1 MVKSTTL
8 LKQHSKMDTKDL
20 NKIQKDREEKLKKLR
35 DAGFNFPNDFEKK
48 DNLGDVAEQFSN
60 ETKIDFEQKVVSV
73 QSAGRIIF
81 KRVMGK
87 VSFMTLEDAS
97 GRLQAYFSLD
107 NLGDDLAQ
115 IKEWDLGDIV
125 GITGN
130 LFRTKTEELTIEVK
144 EAKLLTKSLNPMPEK
159 HKGISNI
166 ETIYRQRYI
175 DLMSNQDSRE
185 LFIKRNKIIQSLRK
199 NLEEKGFLE
208 VETPMMHPIPG
219 GANAR
224 PFETHHNALDKKLYL
239 RIAPELYLKRLL
251 VGGFEKVFEINRN
264 FRNEGISTIHNPEF
278 TMLEFYEAF
287 GKLDKTTAFIQK
299 LIQDSVQEVNGT
311 LKIEYDGRPLDLSND
326 FKVISIK
333 DLLKEKLGLKNLDTA
348 EEIFDAANK
357 TGMKIKKSWGWGK
370 VLLELFETNIEKD
383 LWAPTFVKDYPYEVS
398 PLSRKKDDDPDYT
411 DRVELFIG
419 GREFANFFCELN
431 DPIDQENRFDD
442 QLKQKDLG
450 DIEAMFFDEDYIN
463 ALKHGM
469 PPAVGVGIGIDRLI
483 MLATDSQSIRDVV
496 LFPTL
501 K

>member
-1 MVKSTTL
+1 
-8 LKQHSKMDTKDL
+8 MDTKEL

-35 DAGFNFPNDFEKK
+35 DQGFNFPNDFDKTH
-48 DNLGDVAEQFSN
+48 NLGEIAEKFSDSSKLDLEKN
-60 ETKIDFEQKVVSV
+60 SNRV
-73 QSAGRIIF
+73 QSAGRIVL

-87 VSFMTLEDAS
+87 VSFMTLEDTS
-97 GRLQAYFSLD
+97 GRLQAYFSLN
-107 NLGDDLAQ
+107 NLGDSLEE
-115 IKEWDLGDIV
+115 IKDWDLGDIV
-125 GITGN
+125 GIKGN
-130 LFRTKTEELTIEVK
+130 LFRTKTDELTVEVE
-144 EAKLLTKSLNPMPEK
+144 EALLLTKSLNPMPEK

-175 DLMSNQDSRE
+175 DLMSSQESRE
-185 LFIKRNKIIQSLRK
+185 LFVKRNKIIQSLRK
-199 NLEEKGFLE
+199 NLESTGFLE

-251 VGGFEKVFEINRN
+251 VGGFERVFEINRN

-278 TMLEFYEAF
+278 TMLEFYEAY
-287 GKLDKTTAFIQK
+287 GNLEKTTNFIQK
-299 LIQDSVQEVNGT
+299 LVQDSVLEVNDS
-311 LKIEYDGRPLDLSND
+311 LKIQYDGKPLDLSKN
-326 FKVISIK
+326 FKVISVK
-333 DLLKEKLGLKNLDTA
+333 ELLKQKLGIEKLESSK
-348 EEIFDAANK
+348 EIFDAARKHNL
-357 TGMKIKKSWGWGK
+357 KINKSWGWGK
-370 VLLELFETNIEKD
+370 VLLELFEKYVEKD
-383 LWAPTFVKDYPYEVS
+383 LWEPTFVKDYPYEVS
-398 PLSRKKDDDPDYT
+398 PLSRRKDGDKDYT
-411 DRVELFIG
+411 DRVELFIA

-431 DPIDQENRFDD
+431 DPIDQEERFDD

>member
-1 MVKSTTL
+1 
-8 LKQHSKMDTKDL
+8 MDTKEL

-35 DAGFNFPNDFEKK
+35 DQGFNFPNDFDKTH
-48 DNLGDVAEQFSN
+48 NLGEIAEKFSDSSKLDLEKN
-60 ETKIDFEQKVVSV
+60 SNRV
-73 QSAGRIIF
+73 QSAGRIVL

-87 VSFMTLEDAS
+87 VSFMTLEDTS
-97 GRLQAYFSLD
+97 GRLQAYFSLN
-107 NLGDDLAQ
+107 NLGDSLEE
-115 IKEWDLGDIV
+115 IKDWDLGDIV
-125 GITGN
+125 GIKGS
-130 LFRTKTEELTIEVK
+130 LFRTKTDELTVEVK
-144 EAKLLTKSLNPMPEK
+144 EALLLTKSLNPMPEK

-175 DLMSNQDSRE
+175 DLMSSQESRE
-185 LFIKRNKIIQSLRK
+185 LFVKRNKIIQSLRK
-199 NLEEKGFLE
+199 NLESAGFLE

-251 VGGFEKVFEINRN
+251 VGGFERVFEINRN

-278 TMLEFYEAF
+278 TMLEFYEAY
-287 GKLDKTTAFIQK
+287 GNLEKTTNFIQK
-299 LIQDSVQEVNGT
+299 LVQDSVLEVNNS
-311 LKIEYDGRPLDLSND
+311 LKIQYDGKPLDLSKN
-326 FKVISIK
+326 FKVISVK
-333 DLLKEKLGLKNLDTA
+333 ELLKQKLGIEKLESSK
-348 EEIFDAANK
+348 EIFDAAKKHNL
-357 TGMKIKKSWGWGK
+357 KINKSWGWGK
-370 VLLELFETNIEKD
+370 VLLELFEKYVEKD
-383 LWAPTFVKDYPYEVS
+383 LWEPTFVKDYPYEVS
-398 PLSRKKDDDPDYT
+398 PLSRRKDSDKDYT

-431 DPIDQENRFDD
+431 DPIDQEERFDD

>member
-1 MVKSTTL
+1 
-8 LKQHSKMDTKDL
+8 MDTKEL

-35 DAGFNFPNDFEKK
+35 DQGFNFPNDFDKTH
-48 DNLGDVAEQFSN
+48 NLGEIAEKFSDSSKLDLEKN
-60 ETKIDFEQKVVSV
+60 SNQI
-73 QSAGRIIF
+73 QSAGRIVL

-87 VSFMTLEDAS
+87 VSFMTLEDTS
-97 GRLQAYFSLD
+97 GRLQAYFSLN
-107 NLGDDLAQ
+107 NLGDSLEE
-115 IKEWDLGDIV
+115 IKDWDLGDIV
-125 GITGN
+125 GIKGS
-130 LFRTKTEELTIEVK
+130 LFRTKTDELTVEVK
-144 EAKLLTKSLNPMPEK
+144 EALLLTKSLNPMPEK

-175 DLMSNQDSRE
+175 DLMSSQESRE
-185 LFIKRNKIIQSLRK
+185 LFVKRNKIIQSLRK
-199 NLEEKGFLE
+199 NLESEGFLE

-251 VGGFEKVFEINRN
+251 VGGFERVFEINRN

-278 TMLEFYEAF
+278 TMLEFYEAY
-287 GKLDKTTAFIQK
+287 GNLEKTTNFIQK
-299 LIQDSVQEVNGT
+299 LVQDSVLEVNNS
-311 LKIEYDGRPLDLSND
+311 LKIQYDGKPLDLSKN
-326 FKVISIK
+326 FKVISVK
-333 DLLKEKLGLKNLDTA
+333 ELLKQKLGIEKLDSSK
-348 EEIFDAANK
+348 EIFDAAKKHNL
-357 TGMKIKKSWGWGK
+357 KINKSWGWGK
-370 VLLELFETNIEKD
+370 VLLELFEKYVEKD
-383 LWAPTFVKDYPYEVS
+383 LWEPTFVKDYPYEVS
-398 PLSRKKDDDPDYT
+398 PLSRRKDGDKDYT
-411 DRVELFIG
+411 DRVELFIA

-431 DPIDQENRFDD
+431 DPIDQEERFDD

>member
-1 MVKSTTL
+1 
-8 LKQHSKMDTKDL
+8 MDTKEL

-35 DAGFNFPNDFEKK
+35 DQGFNFPNDFDKNH
-48 DNLGDVAEQFSN
+48 NLGEIAEKFSDSSKLDLEKN
-60 ETKIDFEQKVVSV
+60 SNRV
-73 QSAGRIIF
+73 QSAGRIVL

-87 VSFMTLEDAS
+87 VSFMTLEDTS
-97 GRLQAYFSLD
+97 GRLQAYFSLN
-107 NLGDDLAQ
+107 NLGDSLEE
-115 IKEWDLGDIV
+115 IKDWDLGDIV
-125 GITGN
+125 GIKGN
-130 LFRTKTEELTIEVK
+130 LFRTKTDELTVEVE
-144 EAKLLTKSLNPMPEK
+144 EALLLTKSLNPMPEK

-175 DLMSNQDSRE
+175 DLMSSQESRE
-185 LFIKRNKIIQSLRK
+185 LFVKRNKIIQSLRK
-199 NLEEKGFLE
+199 NLESTGFLE

-251 VGGFEKVFEINRN
+251 VGGFERVFEINRN

-278 TMLEFYEAF
+278 TMLEFYEAY
-287 GKLDKTTAFIQK
+287 GNLEKTTNFIQK
-299 LIQDSVQEVNGT
+299 LVQDSVLEVNDS
-311 LKIEYDGRPLDLSND
+311 LKIQYDGKPLDLSKN
-326 FKVISIK
+326 FKVISVK
-333 DLLKEKLGLKNLDTA
+333 ELLKQKLGIEKLESSK
-348 EEIFDAANK
+348 EIFDAAKKHNL
-357 TGMKIKKSWGWGK
+357 KINKSWGWGK
-370 VLLELFETNIEKD
+370 VLLELFEKYVEKD
-383 LWAPTFVKDYPYEVS
+383 LWEPTFVKDYPYEVS
-398 PLSRKKDDDPDYT
+398 PLSRRKDGDKDYT
-411 DRVELFIG
+411 DRVELFIA

-431 DPIDQENRFDD
+431 DPIDQEERFDD